1 MNGSFGGNPEIS
13 VNIASGE
20 NSDIELESSS
30 KNIRK
35 RYRGTDRPDDDSDD
49 LESQEES
56 SLIRPVIILYNNQ
69 KLRHYFQKKN
79 FYNKSIVSA
88 SDSGTKR
95 KQSIQV
101 RRGPDLF

>member
-13 VNIASGE
+13 VNIASRE
-20 NSDIELESSS
+20 NSDIEPESSS

-35 RYRGTDRPDDDSDD
+35 RYRGTDRADDDSDD

-56 SLIRPVIILYNNQ
+56 SLIKPVIILYNNQ
-69 KLRHYFQKKN
+69 NLIHCFQKNN
-79 FYNKSIVSA
+79 FYNRSILST
-88 SDSGTKR
+88 SDSEMKR